1 MTKIS
6 LRWFADATTAARRKL
21 HTSPYVRE
29 VLVRPED
36 QPIPY
41 SLVDRT

>member
-6 LRWFADATTAARRKL
+6 LRWFADAATAARDKL
-21 HTSPYVRE
+21 RTSPYVR
-29 VLVRPED
+29 VVIVHPED
-36 QPIPY
+36 QPISY